1 MNIKVY
7 LIDDCTIIRDGMKI
21 LLESK
26 EGLIVVGNSTHGN
39 DILQQLAEHC
49 PDVVI
54 LNISGQF
61 RSGVETIKAIRK
73 NCPAIQIIIIAMQT
87 TNEEVISLLRVG
99 VTGCILAE
107 YVSRD
112 VMQAINAVN
121 SGHRYLSKKISEKL
135 VEDYINKANSMTQ
148 NSPLFDLSIRE
159 KEVLQLVVEG
169 KTSADIAAILCISI
183 RTVNT
188 YRYRIMEKLK
198 IDDLPGLVRFAIQNG
213 LTPP

>member
-1 MNIKVY
+1 MDIKVY

-61 RSGVETIKAIRK
+61 RSGIETIRAIRK
-73 NCPAIQIIIIAMQT
+73 NCPTIQIIIIAMQT

-99 VTGCILAE
+99 VAGCILAE

-112 VMQAINAVN
+112 VMNAICAVN
-121 SGHRYLSKKISEKL
+121 SGHRYLSKRISEKL

-188 YRYRIMEKLK
+188 YRYRIMEKLN
-198 IDDLPGLVRFAIQNG
+198 INDLPGLVRFAIQNG